1 MSRPGPAG
9 EVEVAGPDL
18 PALVREWPE
27 AARDA
32 WEDKAAQLE
41 YGASRMERNRAE
53 RAAEHIIR
61 DEWSRRR
68 SNAAP
73 VR

>member
-1 MSRPGPAG
+1 MSPSREAEPA
-9 EVEVAGPDL
+9 EL

-41 YGASRMERNRAE
+41 YGASRMERSRAE